1 MDARAF
7 GHTIR
12 PVQHVLALIIPFGLA
27 GAVSPVMLTEQ
38 TVVLASPGG
47 RRAAIGYAAG
57 AILALTA
64 YVCLLIAFGHSIN
77 LPKDPHL
84 DALLD
89 VVVGAALVVTALV
102 LRHRG
107 RRATAPGPDSGHQRR
122 SMTPVQSVG
131 FGVVAMATNLS
142 TLALVVPG
150 AKAIAASDVHL
161 AGRAIAVAV
170 LVVLA
175 SIPAWLPV
183 ALTAVAPGPTE
194 RGLRRLGDLL
204 DRHGRTIMLVVV
216 GGLGLFL
223 VVRGVVRLAAL

>member
-1 MDARAF
+1 MRPPAC
-7 GHTIR
+7 GPTIP

-38 TVVLASPGG
+38 TVVLAGPGG
-47 RRAAIGYAAG
+47 RRAAVGYAAG

-64 YVCLLIAFGHSIN
+64 YVCLLLAFGRSIN

-84 DALLD
+84 DAILD

-107 RRATAPGPDSGHQRR
+107 RRAAAPQPGADHPHRT
-122 SMTPVQSVG
+122 MTPVQSVG
-131 FGVVAMATNLS
+131 FGIVAMATNVS

-150 AKAIAASDVHL
+150 AKAIAASDVHVP
-161 AGRAIAVAV
+161 GRAVAVAV

-183 ALTAVAPGPTE
+183 ALTAVAPGPAD
-194 RGLRRLGDLL
+194 RGLRWLGDLL

-216 GGLGLFL
+216 GGLGLVL
-223 VVRGVVRLAAL
+223 AVRGIIRLAGV